1 MKVKILLMCIATL
14 LLLIILSGCWSLWSR
29 VIITVDPANG
39 TAPKTYRV
47 YSPDF
52 WKGFGLPDPEAPVGK
67 SFVRWEVDGKP
78 YDFGRLTGDIT
89 LTAVYEPLELK
100 VLFDYGYDGKFFIDT
115 VKYAENVSPP
125 VSEVREGYNFIG
137 WKHGNVVYDFDSPV
151 TEDITLV
158 AEWKTITFNVVFRVG
173 GEEIAVSTVN
183 YGDVVEQPEIE
194 HKIYY
199 VLEGWYDGETPYNF
213 STPVKS
219 DLTLD
224 AKLTYSLEKHIEYA
238 LSIVREH
245 YNALIG
251 KGYYYTYTY
260 EAYQKLNGIVTQAES
275 MIADNAECERSVIAN
290 LESVIDRLDSVKDI
304 LTELKDEFDRLTERE
319 YFEEDLALLWRL
331 YDSAVL
337 EITDY
342 EGGIPYPEK
351 IAADTVK
358 VMRAVLTMEEDKTQ
372 SIADAEKRLLE
383 LDAYFNALSES
394 DYTAEDWLK
403 LTAIYYAGRAAIREA
418 SGTGTRAVAKAY
430 AQVMGEL
437 SAIEPI
443 ETHTVTFMLDEETKY
458 LEVKVKDGETVTK
471 PDDPTRDDYEF
482 IGWYTTPAANG
493 SAFDFNTAIT
503 KDWTLYAGWKEAAK
517 THTVT
522 FMLDEETKYLE
533 VKVKDGETVTKPD
546 DPTRDDYEFIGWY
559 TTPAANGSAF
569 DFNTAIT
576 KDWTL
581 YAGWKE
587 AAKTHTV
594 TFMLDEETKYLEVK
608 VKDGETVTKPDDPVL
623 DNKVFRYWSTDKNGS
638 AFDFNTAITR
648 SLTLYAVFSEPS
660 AGFTVKFMVDGELYL
675 ETIVPEGERV
685 PIPERP
691 TPKNGYFV
699 CWMTRGQYL
708 FNVPVTADLTITA
721 EISDNPVTIFTYSFY
736 LNEKLYATRLVS
748 EGYCC
753 EWVTPP
759 EIDGWYFGGWKDEN
773 DLFDIYTTRASSNK
787 TLNAVLT
794 TEFVVDEEGR
804 LISYNGTAVNIVIPE
819 GVKYILGERQM
830 ISLFQNKNIVSVVLP
845 STLEVI
851 GAYAFINCSKLERID
866 FSKCKSLS
874 VIGTRAFQNC
884 SSLTELI
891 FPDTITA
898 FGGAY
903 PTLDGNTANSDGGVF
918 FACSKLKLID
928 LGRNAAFTRV
938 GDNTFRNCTSLEKVV
953 IPATVTAFGNYTFSN
968 TPAIK
973 EIWLYAVNPPTII
986 VGYSASLPAGEAY
999 KIYIPKGALDNYLED
1014 PYWLA
1019 LDQQL
1024 IEMPEEGTDS
1034 LKLLQSM
1041 PVKKEELQE
1050 YETVGKQVRL
1060 KYKMI

>member
-471 PDDPTRDDYEF
+471 PDDP
-482 IGWYTTPAANG
+482 
-493 SAFDFNTAIT
+493 
-503 KDWTLYAGWKEAAK
+503 
-517 THTVT
+517 
-522 FMLDEETKYLE
+522 
-533 VKVKDGETVTKPD
+533 
-546 DPTRDDYEFIGWY
+546 
-559 TTPAANGSAF
+559 
-569 DFNTAIT
+569 
-576 KDWTL
+576 
-581 YAGWKE
+581 
-587 AAKTHTV
+587 
-594 TFMLDEETKYLEVK
+594 
-608 VKDGETVTKPDDPVL
+608 VL

-736 LNEKLYATRLVS
+736 LDEKLYATRLVS

-953 IPATVTAFGNYTFSN
+953 IPAAVTAFGNYTFSN

>member
-691 TPKNGYFV
+691 TPENGYFV

-1019 LDQQL
+1019 MDQQL

-1041 PVKKEELQE
+1041 PVKKELQE

>member
-471 PDDPTRDDYEF
+471 PDDP
-482 IGWYTTPAANG
+482 
-493 SAFDFNTAIT
+493 
-503 KDWTLYAGWKEAAK
+503 
-517 THTVT
+517 
-522 FMLDEETKYLE
+522 
-533 VKVKDGETVTKPD
+533 
-546 DPTRDDYEFIGWY
+546 
-559 TTPAANGSAF
+559 
-569 DFNTAIT
+569 
-576 KDWTL
+576 
-581 YAGWKE
+581 
-587 AAKTHTV
+587 
-594 TFMLDEETKYLEVK
+594 
-608 VKDGETVTKPDDPVL
+608 VL

-691 TPKNGYFV
+691 TPENGYFV

-1019 LDQQL
+1019 MDQQL

-1041 PVKKEELQE
+1041 PVKKELQE

>member
-14 LLLIILSGCWSLWSR
+14 LLLIILSGCGSLWSR

-39 TAPKTYRV
+39 NAPKTYRV

-358 VMRAVLTMEEDKTQ
+358 VMRAVLTMEEDKIQ

-437 SAIEPI
+437 SAIEPMK
-443 ETHTVTFMLDEETKY
+443 HT
-458 LEVKVKDGETVTK
+458 
-471 PDDPTRDDYEF
+471 P
-482 IGWYTTPAANG
+482 
-493 SAFDFNTAIT
+493 
-503 KDWTLYAGWKEAAK
+503 
-517 THTVT
+517 
-522 FMLDEETKYLE
+522 
-533 VKVKDGETVTKPD
+533 
-546 DPTRDDYEFIGWY
+546 
-559 TTPAANGSAF
+559 
-569 DFNTAIT
+569 
-576 KDWTL
+576 
-581 YAGWKE
+581 
-587 AAKTHTV
+587 
-594 TFMLDEETKYLEVK
+594 
-608 VKDGETVTKPDDPVL
+608 
-623 DNKVFRYWSTDKNGS
+623 
-638 AFDFNTAITR
+638 
-648 SLTLYAVFSEPS
+648 
-660 AGFTVKFMVDGELYL
+660 
-675 ETIVPEGERV
+675 
-685 PIPERP
+685 
-691 TPKNGYFV
+691 
-699 CWMTRGQYL
+699 
-708 FNVPVTADLTITA
+708 
-721 EISDNPVTIFTYSFY
+721 
-736 LNEKLYATRLVS
+736 
-748 EGYCC
+748 
-753 EWVTPP
+753 
-759 EIDGWYFGGWKDEN
+759 
-773 DLFDIYTTRASSNK
+773 
-787 TLNAVLT
+787 
-794 TEFVVDEEGR
+794 
-804 LISYNGTAVNIVIPE
+804 
-819 GVKYILGERQM
+819 
-830 ISLFQNKNIVSVVLP
+830 
-845 STLEVI
+845 
-851 GAYAFINCSKLERID
+851 
-866 FSKCKSLS
+866 
-874 VIGTRAFQNC
+874 
-884 SSLTELI
+884 
-891 FPDTITA
+891 
-898 FGGAY
+898 
-903 PTLDGNTANSDGGVF
+903 
-918 FACSKLKLID
+918 
-928 LGRNAAFTRV
+928 
-938 GDNTFRNCTSLEKVV
+938 
-953 IPATVTAFGNYTFSN
+953 
-968 TPAIK
+968 
-973 EIWLYAVNPPTII
+973 
-986 VGYSASLPAGEAY
+986 
-999 KIYIPKGALDNYLED
+999 
-1014 PYWLA
+1014 
-1019 LDQQL
+1019 
-1024 IEMPEEGTDS
+1024 
-1034 LKLLQSM
+1034 
-1041 PVKKEELQE
+1041 
-1050 YETVGKQVRL
+1050 
-1060 KYKMI
+1060 

>member
-39 TAPKTYRV
+39 NAPKTYRV

-458 LEVKVKDGETVTK
+458 LEVKVKDGE
-471 PDDPTRDDYEF
+471 
-482 IGWYTTPAANG
+482 I
-493 SAFDFNTAIT
+493 
-503 KDWTLYAGWKEAAK
+503 
-517 THTVT
+517 
-522 FMLDEETKYLE
+522 
-533 VKVKDGETVTKPD
+533 VTKPD

-691 TPKNGYFV
+691 TPENGYFV

>member
-39 TAPKTYRV
+39 NAPKTYRV

-471 PDDPTRDDYEF
+471 PDDP
-482 IGWYTTPAANG
+482 
-493 SAFDFNTAIT
+493 
-503 KDWTLYAGWKEAAK
+503 
-517 THTVT
+517 
-522 FMLDEETKYLE
+522 
-533 VKVKDGETVTKPD
+533 
-546 DPTRDDYEFIGWY
+546 
-559 TTPAANGSAF
+559 
-569 DFNTAIT
+569 
-576 KDWTL
+576 
-581 YAGWKE
+581 
-587 AAKTHTV
+587 
-594 TFMLDEETKYLEVK
+594 
-608 VKDGETVTKPDDPVL
+608 VL

-691 TPKNGYFV
+691 TPENGYFV